1 MAYGPKQYAH
11 DQKYLKE
18 NIKLVNFSLNKRSPQ
33 DMEMLEWLKSREEGI
48 SAYVKSLIRRDM
60 TEPIESYKIVFNR
73 VKACH
78 DCNDCGRP
86 VCEYFPDPG
95 QTTRINCPL
104 WVAKT

>member
-11 DQKYLKE
+11 DQKYLKA

-48 SAYVKSLIRRDM
+48 SAYVKSLIKRDM
-60 TEPIESYKIVFNR
+60 TEPIESYKIFYNR
-73 VKACH
+73 FHNAN
-78 DCNDCGRP
+78 DCNNCGRAT
-86 VCEYFPDPG
+86 CEYMPDPG
-95 QTTRINCPL
+95 ENCRLNCPL